1 MERGNVRCTIV
12 VTVYIRDSV
21 AEDVFVDLT
30 GFVPYTEPSP
40 HRGTQVLHG
49 QRSDCQPAAGP
60 WVPLT
65 AQSDVRERRGGRE
78 AVRLSLTP
86 ASHPVQAAASIETR
100 RTLVWSG
107 AYGTESGYGERQ
119 AGRAGE
125 QTPFTERAYYP
136 PAAGGGGAGSAPFPA
151 FQFRSRHEGPDW
163 RRLSAV
169 DVERVSREGDVAAL
183 QEHLEHVT
191 FCSAERERCPH
202 CQGPA
207 DSLLLKLLRLAQL
220 STEYLLHSQEYLSA
234 QLGSLEEALRAAQ
247 AQRDQL
253 NKELTHRLQEIKA
266 LKEECRRRK
275 KMISTQQMMLEARA
289 SYHQCQLCEKA
300 FMSYSFLQSHMQRR
314 HPEES
319 QIEQKRKAKTDK
331 LQDEIDKLKEQLQ
344 LTRSQLEAEQQAYTV
359 RFSKE
364 CEQQKSKEEEILQS
378 FHKWKEEEK
387 EKLADEIEKVK
398 DMFMKELKELSSRN
412 STLEN
417 QLLELQKSNMQQKS
431 NLGTLTDSQEF
442 TEEKPQNSQDY
453 HNVVKVLE
461 KQESKWTSRMQAFAH
476 AHEKE
481 KSELQLQIQKFKSLR
496 EDQSKKTSFYR
507 RKAEEFGQKLQ
518 EQSDLIIALRKQL
531 ELSTRS
537 VASVKPHDVST
548 TVEHLEESKPS
559 PPVMH
564 EQAPLVHMLEPIEEL
579 SEEEKEIE
587 NGDYK
592 TGRSSHYLINAL
604 KTCPTLTKELRVVLE
619 QTLEEKLKHLGIKPG
634 VRGISNDH
642 LTQILRAVESTRECK
657 RRQDPDV
664 HRIRE
669 HLERQVSFRVEEK
682 SSSCNRPVSWPQ
694 LPSEDKQ
701 KFRKLGISSS
711 ALPRSSTAVRPA
723 EQRAAITENMSTPKS
738 KKLLGNQVSRKTSST
753 ITPPFS
759 SEEEL
764 DENDTEQS
772 YTPPELSQ
780 KQSKP
785 SSSKVSAVQKASSKS
800 NVVGMEESKTK
811 EAGTTARTSKGTV
824 IQKLTEQVG
833 KSLSNHGNKDKPAGG
848 IPVAQA
854 FIKKEEVK
862 ELKFADA
869 GEDDWDISS
878 IEEDFLVMKDDRG
891 QKAVTVPKNESN
903 AASVV
908 HAWSLPKTS
917 VPKEEGIHEA
927 DNTSTLKSSLVTV
940 TEWSDSSDV

>member
-1 MERGNVRCTIV
+1 M
-12 VTVYIRDSV
+12 
-21 AEDVFVDLT
+21 
-30 GFVPYTEPSP
+30 
-40 HRGTQVLHG
+40 
-49 QRSDCQPAAGP
+49 
-60 WVPLT
+60 
-65 AQSDVRERRGGRE
+65 
-78 AVRLSLTP
+78 
-86 ASHPVQAAASIETR
+86 
-100 RTLVWSG
+100 
-107 AYGTESGYGERQ
+107 
-119 AGRAGE
+119 
-125 QTPFTERAYYP
+125 PFTERAYYP
-136 PAAGGGGAGSAPFPA
+136 PAAGGAGAGAGPFPA

-247 AQRDQL
+247 VQRDQL
-253 NKELTHRLQEIKA
+253 DKELTHRLQEIKT
-266 LKEECRRRK
+266 LKEECRQRK

-289 SYHQCQLCEKA
+289 SYHQCQFCEKA

-344 LTRSQLEAEQQAYTV
+344 LTRSQLEAEQQAYMV
-359 RFSKE
+359 QFSKE
-364 CEQQKSKEEEILQS
+364 CEQQKSKEEEIIQT

-453 HNVVKVLE
+453 RNVVKVLE

-476 AHEKE
+476 AQEKE
-481 KSELQLQIQKFKSLR
+481 KSELQLQIQKLKSFR
-496 EDQSKKTSFYR
+496 EDQNKKASFYKK
-507 RKAEEFGQKLQ
+507 KAEEFGQKLQ
-518 EQSDLIIALRKQL
+518 EQSDLIITLRKQL

-548 TVEHLEESKPS
+548 TVERLEESKPS

-579 SEEEKEIE
+579 SEEEKEME

-592 TGRSSHYLINAL
+592 TGRSGHRLINAL
-604 KTCPTLTKELRVVLE
+604 KTCPSLTKELRVVLE

-642 LTQILRAVESTRECK
+642 LNQILRAVESARERK
-657 RRQDPDV
+657 QRQNPHI

-669 HLERQVSFRVEEK
+669 HLERQVSSRVEEK
-682 SSSCNRPVSWPQ
+682 SSSCNRPVSWAQ
-694 LPSEDKQ
+694 LLSEDKQ
-701 KFRKLGISSS
+701 KFSQSGISPS
-711 ALPRSSTAVRPA
+711 ALPRSSAAVRPA
-723 EQRAAITENMSTPKS
+723 EQRAAITENTSTPKS
-738 KKLLGNQVSRKTSST
+738 KKLLGNEVSRKTSST
-753 ITPPFS
+753 TTPPFS

-764 DENDTEQS
+764 DEDDSKQS
-772 YTPPELSQ
+772 YTSPELSQ
-780 KQSKP
+780 KQPKP
-785 SSSKVSAVQKASSKS
+785 SSSKVNAVQKASNKS
-800 NVVGMEESKTK
+800 NVDGMEESKTK
-811 EAGTTARTSKGTV
+811 EMGTTARTSKGTV

-833 KSLSNHGNKDKPAGG
+833 KSLSNHGNRDKPAGG

-869 GEDDWDISS
+869 DEDDWDISS
-878 IEEDFLVMKDDRG
+878 IEEDFLVMKDYRG
-891 QKAVTVPKNESN
+891 QKAVTAPKNESN

-908 HAWSLPKTS
+908 HAWGLPKTS
-917 VPKEEGIHEA
+917 VTKEEGPHEA

-940 TEWSDSSDV
+940 TEWSDSSDVLCKTLSRDW